1 MSSSLSAAEF
11 QRILAADAP
20 ARLEY
25 AVACWRAGSE
35 VWTVADGEALMLL
48 GDEDSPPLLVV
59 WPNDEFALS
68 WGEQTDLGDVEL
80 VAIENESFR
89 ESTLSELADAGI
101 TLRIFPTPQD
111 EGLDI
116 SAVEL
121 QELLS

>member
-11 QRILAADAP
+11 QRILSADAS

-25 AVACWRAGSE
+25 AVGRWRDGGE

-59 WPNDEFALS
+59 WPDDEFALV

-89 ESTLSELADAGI
+89 ESTLPELADAGI
-101 TLRIFPTPQD
+101 TLRVFPTAQD
-111 EGLDI
+111 EGQDV
-116 SAVEL
+116 SATEL
-121 QELLS
+121 IDLLS

>member
-11 QRILAADAP
+11 QRILTADAET
-20 ARLEY
+20 RLDY
-25 AVACWRAGSE
+25 AVSRWRGGGE

-59 WPNDEFALS
+59 WPQDEFALV

-101 TLRIFPTPQD
+101 TLRVFPTPQD
-111 EGLDI
+111 EGRDI
-116 SAVEL
+116 SAAEL
-121 QELLS
+121 QTLLS